1 MQYPNLSELRD
12 LRAQEKAIKARIE
25 QISDDATKE
34 ALSILA
40 RDNKD
45 HGELT
50 ADGHKF
56 QVQMTPVIDM
66 SDFRRYKGE
75 DAIRWRTKKEAQD
88 QSKKYSAAL
97 TKEMKAITDGFIA
110 MHPDWTPD
118 DTKVTIKC
126 ID

>member
-1 MQYPNLSELRD
+1 MQYPNLSELRN

-34 ALSILA
+34 ALTILA
-40 RDNKD
+40 LDNKD
-45 HGELT
+45 HGEFI

-56 QVQMTPVIDM
+56 QVQLTPVIDM
-66 SDFRRYKGE
+66 SDFRRYKGD
-75 DAIRWRTKKEAQD
+75 DAIRWRAKKEAQD
-88 QSKKYSAAL
+88 QTKKYSAAL

>member
-1 MQYPNLSELRD
+1 MNTQNLLELRT
-12 LRAQEKAIKARIE
+12 LRLQEKAIKARIE

-56 QVQMTPVIDM
+56 QVQMTTVIDM

-75 DAIRWRTKKEAQD
+75 DAIRWRAKKEAQD

>member
-1 MQYPNLSELRD
+1 MQYPNLSELRE
-12 LRAQEKAIKARIE
+12 LRKQEKAIKARIE
-25 QISDDATKE
+25 AISDEANKE
-34 ALSILA
+34 AFIILA
-40 RDNKD
+40 KENKD
-45 HGELT
+45 RGEFS

-56 QVQMTPVIDM
+56 QVQLTPVIDM

-75 DAIRWRTKKEAQD
+75 DAIRWREKKEAQD
-88 QSKKYSAAL
+88 QTKKYSAAL

-118 DTKVTIKC
+118 ETKVTIKC

>member
-1 MQYPNLSELRD
+1 MNTQNLLELRD

-45 HGELT
+45 HGELI

-56 QVQMTPVIDM
+56 QVQMTTVIDM

-88 QSKKYSAAL
+88 QTKKYSAAL

>member
-40 RDNKD
+40 RDDKD
-45 HGELT
+45 HGELI

-56 QVQMTPVIDM
+56 QVQMTTVIDM

-110 MHPDWTPD
+110 MHPDWALAE
-118 DTKVTIKC
+118 TKFTIKC

>member
-1 MQYPNLSELRD
+1 MNTQNLLELRD

-45 HGELT
+45 HGELI

-56 QVQMTPVIDM
+56 QVQLTTVIDM
-66 SDFRRYKGE
+66 SDFPRYNGE
-75 DAIRWRTKKEAQD
+75 DAIRWRTKNEAQD

>member
-40 RDNKD
+40 QDNKD
-45 HGELT
+45 HGELI

-56 QVQMTPVIDM
+56 QVQMTTVIDM

-75 DAIRWRTKKEAQD
+75 DAIRWRAKKEAQD

-97 TKEMKAITDGFIA
+97 TKEMKAITDWFIA
-110 MHPDWTPD
+110 LHPDWTPD

>member
-1 MQYPNLSELRD
+1 MNTQNLLELRD

-45 HGELT
+45 HGELI

-56 QVQMTPVIDM
+56 QVQMTTVIDM

-88 QSKKYSAAL
+88 QYKKYSAAL

-118 DTKVTIKC
+118 DIKVTIKC

>member
-25 QISDDATKE
+25 QISNDATKE

-56 QVQMTPVIDM
+56 QVQMTTVIDM

-97 TKEMKAITDGFIA
+97 TKEMKAITDVFIA

-118 DTKVTIKC
+118 YTEVTIKC

>member
-25 QISDDATKE
+25 QISNDATKE

-56 QVQMTPVIDM
+56 QVQMTTVIDM

-88 QSKKYSAAL
+88 QTKKYSAAL
-97 TKEMKAITDGFIA
+97 TKEMKAITDGFIT